1 MAITIKDIAKAVGV
15 SPSTVSRTCN
25 DHPGIS
31 EKTKNKIRKAME
43 ELGYVPNFQA
53 KNLVNRSSNTIGIV
67 LPMTEQHT
75 YQNTFYLEVIHGI
88 SQCCNQNKYMNTIIT
103 GNSENELFE
112 NVLSGIN
119 SGKIDAF
126 ILLYSKKDDKIIKY
140 LDDNSFP
147 YILIG
152 KPMYNI
158 EKTSF
163 VDNDNI
169 LAGKDATNYLIK
181 LGHRRIMFFYNK
193 SSYVFEQDRKIGYM
207 AGLVE
212 NGIEYDSKL
221 VVEGD
226 KIKDKEMKYF
236 KKIFSGNNI
245 PTAIITTDDISALK
259 IEKIL
264 LSLNFNIPSDVSI
277 IAFNNSLISNLTSP
291 RLTVIDINN
300 YQLGYQASEQII
312 FHLLQKS
319 STATKVIVSHSLV
332 ERESCKKIFD

>member
-1 MAITIKDIAKAVGV
+1 M
-15 SPSTVSRTCN
+15 
-25 DHPGIS
+25 
-31 EKTKNKIRKAME
+31 
-43 ELGYVPNFQA
+43 
-53 KNLVNRSSNTIGIV
+53 
-67 LPMTEQHT
+67 
-75 YQNTFYLEVIHGI
+75 
-88 SQCCNQNKYMNTIIT
+88 
-103 GNSENELFE
+103 
-112 NVLSGIN
+112 LSGIN

-126 ILLYSKKDDKIIKY
+126 ILLYSKKDDKIIKH
-140 LDDNSFP
+140 LDSISFP

-152 KPMYNI
+152 KPMYNV

-169 LAGKDATNYLIK
+169 LAGKDATNYLIR
-181 LGHRRIMFFYNK
+181 LGHKKIMFFYNK

-212 NGIEYDSKL
+212 NNIEYDEKL
-221 VVEGD
+221 VIDGE
-226 KIKDKEMKYF
+226 KIENKEMKFF
-236 KKIFSGNNI
+236 KKIFSGKNK

-264 LSLNFNIPSDVSI
+264 LSLNISIPNDVSI

-300 YQLGYQASEQII
+300 YQLGYQATEQII

-319 STATKVIVSHSLV
+319 STPTKVIVSHNLI
-332 ERESCKKIFD
+332 ERESCKKI

>member
-1 MAITIKDIAKAVGV
+1 MSITIKDIAKAVGV

-25 DHPGIS
+25 NHPGIS
-31 EKTKNKIRKAME
+31 QKTKDKIRKAME

-53 KNLVNRSSNTIGIV
+53 KNLVNRNSNTLGIV
-67 LPMTEQHT
+67 LPITEQHT

-103 GNSENELFE
+103 GNSEEELFE

-126 ILLYSKKDDKIIKY
+126 ILLYSKKDDKIIKH
-140 LDDNSFP
+140 LDSISFP

-152 KPMYNI
+152 KPMYNV

-169 LAGKDATNYLIK
+169 LAGKDATNYLIR
-181 LGHRRIMFFYNK
+181 LGHKKIMFFYNK

-212 NGIEYDSKL
+212 NNIEYDENW
-221 VVEGD
+221 VIDGE
-226 KIKDKEMKYF
+226 KIENKEMKFF
-236 KKIFSGNNI
+236 KKIFSSKNK

-264 LSLNFNIPSDVSI
+264 LSLNISIPNDVSI

-300 YQLGYQASEQII
+300 YQLGYQATEQII

-319 STATKVIVSHSLV
+319 STPTKVIVSHNLI
-332 ERESCKKIFD
+332 ERESCKKI